1 MVPDPSADAEL
12 ERFQLFV
19 NSHLAPLPVTTPL
32 PDSFGPWVSIVSAA
46 AKATL
51 ALGSVRGGEAVVDLL
66 LAVIDI
72 GGGKGDLLASIKQD
86 TTLLRQE
93 PLKTAMTYMAEAR
106 RVGPGD
112 ERFKRFIDTGIHS
125 LYQAN
130 SLADCLEEQ
139 AYVQYCIAC
148 SYLAVNA
155 RSDALHWFS
164 KSMELERD
172 VLDVL
177 LKKRLGVGIGFQ
189 GRGQVIDCRS
199 DRPAVGGDRRRKGL
213 NATLN
218 ASYGLAK
225 GYVDLL
231 TLGTTMA
238 AQAAIDLR
246 IRRRR
251 LEALEQFLHFVNT
264 VEVSADE
271 ASGRTASMIL
281 RLEAGKA
288 PIYKGGGIRISGQY
302 GERWY
307 LKEVPFDCAR
317 LTEGAGGSPGPG
329 LRRWW

>member
-1 MVPDPSADAEL
+1 MVPEPSADAEL
-12 ERFQLFV
+12 ERFRLFV
-19 NSHLAPLPVTTPL
+19 DSHLAPLPVTAPL
-32 PDSFGPWVSIVSAA
+32 PDAFGPWVSIVSAA
-46 AKATL
+46 AKTVL
-51 ALGSVRGGEAVVDLL
+51 ALASVRGGESVVDLL
-66 LAVIDI
+66 LSLIDA
-72 GGGKGDLLASIKQD
+72 GGGKGDLLASIKED

-93 PLKTAMTYMAEAR
+93 PLKTAMTYMGEAR

-112 ERFKRFIDTGIHS
+112 ERFKRFIDSGIHS

-130 SLADCLEEQ
+130 SLAGSLEEQ
-139 AYVQYCIAC
+139 AYVQFCIAC

-164 KSMELERD
+164 QSVKLERN
-172 VLDVL
+172 VLDAL

-199 DRPAVGGDRRRKGL
+199 HRPAVGDDRRRKGL

-218 ASYGLAK
+218 ASYGIAK

-238 AQAAIDLR
+238 AQAAVDLR

-251 LEALEQFLHFVNT
+251 LEALEQFLHFVNA

-271 ASGRTASMIL
+271 ASGRTVSMVL
-281 RLEAGKA
+281 RLEAEKA
-288 PIYKGGGIRISGQY
+288 PVYKGGGIRISGQY

-307 LKEVPFDCAR
+307 LREVLFDCAR
-317 LTEGAGGSPGPG
+317 LAKGAGESSGPG
-329 LRRWW
+329 IRQWW